1 MHSYTDKGEVSP
13 QKKIAVHPLSALTP
27 APSGRWWYRHRYY
40 HGFCWRLV
48 CIQKRVPQH
57 Y

>member
-1 MHSYTDKGEVSP
+1 MHSSTDKGEVSP